1 MNKLIALALF
11 LLSVATGYGQRF
23 VALRTM
29 EARFGVGMSNILS
42 ELAGEQHGDPR
53 NKDVCTMMMFNVNYK
68 FGSTK
73 GAPRFFST
81 F

>member
-1 MNKLIALALF
+1 MNKLITLALL
-11 LLSVATGYGQRF
+11 LLSVTATYGQRF
-23 VALRTM
+23 VALRCM
-29 EARFGVGMSNILS
+29 EARFGVGMPIILS
-42 ELAGEQHGDPR
+42 ELAGEQRGDPR
-53 NKDVCTMMMFNVNYK
+53 HKDVYMMMMFNVNYK